1 MKKCI
6 SCNNEI
12 DDSCIYCSIC
22 GHKTELNKE
31 SDPYENFEDYG
42 TSDPYDDS
50 GFYGTGGFGTEDPYT
65 TESFGGSF
73 DDFDPY
79 KNIKPERKIQ
89 EEEVFSDP
97 PDVLGTTE
105 QSNIY
110 KQSEKSKRKG
120 ILGPFTI
127 CIVVALIV
135 CSVLFALKGN
145 IFNGSEQQQS
155 KNLNNK
161 DTSVSDPANVK
172 VSTPTPIPTPTPEP
186 ELTASLVSVDTLNS
200 EELVNVEV
208 VSADSTSEIQQDNV
222 SNAAINIFDNNIET
236 NWQEGVDGAGIG
248 QSVTAYFAD
257 IAKVKGFLFKV
268 GNWKSD
274 RYYYGNNRPSKIQ
287 ITMGDFSSII
297 EFPDSWEEFAV
308 ELSRPVE
315 ASSVTITLEDV
326 YKGTDWDDTAISD
339 IRILGQQG

>member
-12 DDSCIYCSIC
+12 DDSCIYCPVC
-22 GHKTELNKE
+22 GHKTEAKKE
-31 SDPYENFEDYG
+31 ADPYESFEDYG
-42 TSDPYDDS
+42 MSDPYDDS

-65 TESFGGSF
+65 TESFGETF

-79 KNIKPERKIQ
+79 KDIKSERKIQ
-89 EEEVFSDP
+89 DEEVSS
-97 PDVLGTTE
+97 GTAGALEITE

-127 CIVVALIV
+127 CMIVALLV
-135 CSVLFALKGN
+135 CFALFALEGN
-145 IFNGSEQQQS
+145 IFNTFEKKQQS
-155 KNLNNK
+155 KSLNDK
-161 DTSVSDPANVK
+161 DTSDSDFANVK
-172 VSTPTPIPTPTPEP
+172 VSTPTPIPTPTPKP
-186 ELTASLVSVDTLNS
+186 ELTASLVSVNTLNS
-200 EELVNVEV
+200 KELVDVEV

-222 SNAAINIFDNNIET
+222 NNAAINIFDHNIET

-248 QSVTAYFAD
+248 QSITAYFANT
-257 IAKVKGFLFKV
+257 AKVKGFLFKV

-274 RYYYGNNRPSKIQ
+274 KYYYGNNRPSKIR
-287 ITMGDFSSII
+287 IAMGDFSSII

-308 ELSRPVE
+308 ELSQPVE
-315 ASSVTITLEDV
+315 ASFVTMTLEDV

-339 IRILGQQG
+339 IRILGQ